1 MNMALEGYWGQ
12 VPEGHMLRD
21 KSQQGITS
29 NNACSTA
36 LCTALTLPLPALGAV
51 GMVRHSPTVAREARL
66 CCLGEQPLLCP
77 CVLVPPLGTEPPPP
91 QLYSASA
98 VLNLETLG

>member
-1 MNMALEGYWGQ
+1 MALEGYWRQ
-12 VPEGHMLRD
+12 VPGGHTLRD
-21 KSQQGITS
+21 KSQEGITS

-36 LCTALTLPLPALGAV
+36 LCTALTLPPPALGAV
-51 GMVRHSPTVAREARL
+51 GMVRHSPTAAGKARL

-91 QLYSASA
+91 QLCSAST